1 MQVLLV
7 FHTEAGAYHHPWIT
21 SRQQD
26 NTQESYY
33 ITKSKVNQG
42 KTIRATA
49 HNAGMCTS
57 ETADVE
63 GAQRPNSHHMRSND
77 AFTAPAP
84 STAEAI
90 QTLSMAKARLASTVW
105 WPKTSIAAA
114 WITPFTTAPRILT
127 GEGLRCSLWGTG
139 CRACAICP

>member
-1 MQVLLV
+1 MSS
-7 FHTEAGAYHHPWIT
+7 TERPALIT
-21 SRQQD
+21 TLEARAD
-26 NTQESYY
+26 N
-33 ITKSKVNQG
+33 
-42 KTIRATA
+42 KTIHKSAIIELSAKSTRVKGSEQQRTTQ
-49 HNAGMCTS
+49 GWCTC

-63 GAQRPNSHHMRSND
+63 GAQRPNTHHMRSNG

-90 QTLSMAKARLASTVW
+90 QTLSMAKARLASTAW

-127 GEGLRCSLWGTG
+127 GEGLRWSLWGTG